1 MPYFT
6 YTRLKICLDLLPVIG
21 FQHFTALWK
30 AYNKSKHITPFCT
43 VFFHRHLY
51 MEFAHFEFFLNAH
64 FIGFKI
70 FANVFVH
77 LNLLGEGLFKNI

>member
-1 MPYFT
+1 
-6 YTRLKICLDLLPVIG
+6 
-21 FQHFTALWK
+21 
-30 AYNKSKHITPFCT
+30 
-43 VFFHRHLY
+43 